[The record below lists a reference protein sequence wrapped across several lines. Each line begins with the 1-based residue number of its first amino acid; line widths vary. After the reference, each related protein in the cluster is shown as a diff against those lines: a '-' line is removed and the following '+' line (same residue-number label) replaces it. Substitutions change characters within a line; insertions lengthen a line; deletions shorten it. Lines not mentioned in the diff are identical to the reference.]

1 MANELAQNEDVQRK
15 LQNEIDETI
24 ENLDG
29 KELTYDALMKMKYLD
44 MVISGIYIYL
54 LFILHNNLTL

>member
-44 MVISGIYIYL
+44 MVISGIYI
-54 LFILHNNLTL
+54 FIVYIT

>member
-44 MVISGIYIYL
+44 MVISGIYIYIYIYCL
-54 LFILHNNLTL
+54 YYIIT